1 MQSMGK
7 TILVAGKDI
16 PAGAKFADT
25 LAGTGR
31 YVVVTKPDDDEISEN
46 TDNAIAT
53 AAVAERHQ
61 KLMGKASG
69 VAPVSWNKAS
79 PISSR
84 TLILNMESIFTKME
98 EAVLYFDEEHFS
110 SRANHINIE
119 ECAQTSD
126 ELILSYQ
133 YLTME
138 ILARFEQKNT
148 DKPGTLVF
156 LLKDGPSA
164 SDAVKMPSLRNGT
177 YPIASPLIASAAASF
192 AAFAENIAALYG
204 DLPFVNIILARGDRS
219 TDIVTSEISL
229 AKWLGSY
236 MDAVESQTT
245 KLNAKKSVIWVKP
258 GSAFSVS
265 TSKFS
270 LFGKK

>member
-98 EAVLYFDEEHFS
+98 EAVLYF
-110 SRANHINIE
+110 
-119 ECAQTSD
+119 
-126 ELILSYQ
+126 
-133 YLTME
+133 
-138 ILARFEQKNT
+138 
-148 DKPGTLVF
+148 
-156 LLKDGPSA
+156 
-164 SDAVKMPSLRNGT
+164 
-177 YPIASPLIASAAASF
+177 
-192 AAFAENIAALYG
+192 
-204 DLPFVNIILARGDRS
+204 
-219 TDIVTSEISL
+219 
-229 AKWLGSY
+229 
-236 MDAVESQTT
+236 
-245 KLNAKKSVIWVKP
+245 
-258 GSAFSVS
+258 
-265 TSKFS
+265 
-270 LFGKK
+270 

>member
-1 MQSMGK
+1 MPSGS
-7 TILVAGKDI
+7 
-16 PAGAKFADT
+16 KFADS

-31 YVVVTKPDDDEISEN
+31 YVVVTKPDDSDISEN
-46 TDNAIAT
+46 TDDAAAT

-84 TLILNMESIFTKME
+84 TLILNMENIFSRME
-98 EAVLYFDEEHFS
+98 EAVLYFDEELFS
-110 SRANHINIE
+110 SKANHINIE

-138 ILARFEQKNT
+138 ILSRFEQKNSSG
-148 DKPGTLVF
+148 KPGTLVF
-156 LLKDGPSA
+156 LLKDGPCA
-164 SDAVKMPSLRNGT
+164 SDAIKMPALRSGT
-177 YPIASPLIASAAASF
+177 HPIASPLIAGAAAAF

-204 DLPFVNIILARGDRS
+204 DLPYVNIVLVRGDRS
-219 TDIVTSEISL
+219 MDIMTSDSEL
-229 AKWLGSY
+229 ARWLGSY
-236 MDAVESQTT
+236 IDSVENQTV
-245 KLNAKKSVIWVKP
+245 KLNAKKSISWIKP
-258 GSAFSVS
+258 GSKFSTGS
-265 TSKFS
+265 SGFS
-270 LFGKK
+270 LFGKKQN